1 MRKKIKRIRDT
12 HAISREMFAKM
23 NDPEHA
29 NQLIKRESLRRLT
42 EKVYEELEAD
52 FVVEENPWVGTTQT
66 IDIVTMP
73 TSEWRKIER
82 FLLENKFKFEELVK

>member
-1 MRKKIKRIRDT
+1 MSKKIKRIQDRHT
-12 HAISREMFAKM
+12 ISREMFAQM
-23 NDPEHA
+23 NDPEYA
-29 NQLIKRESLRRLT
+29 DQLIKRESLRRLT

-66 IDIVTMP
+66 IDIVVMP
-73 TSEWRKIER
+73 TSEWRKIEL